1 MCFMKTPKL
10 NTKSLLSHE
19 PPARGIEIL
28 TSIQAFVWLLLL
40 ALLTPAFQTQ
50 QELYH
55 KTRLH
60 PHPNKLSHTTPGMP
74 GTSKL
79 VKTPDGF
86 LAKHI
91 RCFASVLSLCRSE

>member
-10 NTKSLLSHE
+10 NTKSLLSHQ

-55 KTRLH
+55 R
-60 PHPNKLSHTTPGMP
+60 NIHTQINAAIPRRECQ

-79 VKTPDGF
+79 VKTPDVF
-86 LAKHI
+86 LAKLI